1 MATYQIASVTVTD
14 PEGFAEYSKQAGEM
28 VTRYGGRYLARG
40 GEIEVLEGDWT
51 PNRLVVIEWES
62 RDHAKRWYESD
73 EYQAIAD
80 IRWRCA
86 DTDLVLV
93 DGL

>member
-1 MATYQIASVTVTD
+1 VATYQIANVNVND
-14 PEGFAEYSKQAGEM
+14 PDGFAEYASQAGEM
-28 VTRYGGRYLARG
+28 VARYGGKYLARG

-73 EYQAIAD
+73 EYKAIAD
-80 IRWRCA
+80 IRRRCA

-93 DGL
+93 EGL